1 MKLEEY
7 QNMVNEGSLKRFKVY
22 VSGQSEPLIL
32 LGKNE
37 KDVKHIAH
45 QMIQNSSV
53 RIRKVVKEGVLYE
66 DYEDEDNTMPLVRS
80 LNVLERELGKTKF
93 KKVQEWGKKYHR
105 SRKGLVKQIENLIR
119 IARKMR

>member
-1 MKLEEY
+1 MRLEEY
-7 QNMVNEGSLKRFKVY
+7 QKMVNEGSLRRFKVF

-66 DYEDEDNTMPLVRS
+66 DYEDEDDTMPLVRS